1 MISGLMV
8 FCPKCGKANPEE
20 ATYCKSCGNPLPKT
34 INTNNLTTAKNCPVC
49 NKTISSENNFCPYCA
64 ADLRAQKAMPRQ
76 TSSTQGWTG
85 TPQPS
90 PPPYV
95 TSTPAIIPRK
105 SHTAR
110 NVGIGLILLIGIIA
124 IVLVASGIFANNGN
138 SGNGP
143 FSPTQQTVNVVSG
156 SVAVNAL
163 THTDYSF
170 TVPSGVS
177 NPVLQ
182 GSFTASGGS
191 GNDIKVYVMDQTD
204 YVNWENG
211 HQASTYYNSGQ
222 VTTGNIDVALSAG
235 GTYYIVFDN
244 TFSIFSSKTVSA
256 QINLTYS
263 G

>member
-1 MISGLMV
+1 MV

-20 ATYCKSCGNPLPKT
+20 ATYCNSCGNTLPKT
-34 INTNNLTTAKNCPVC
+34 INTNNSTTAKSCPVC

-64 ADLRAQKAMPRQ
+64 ADLRAQKAMPQQ
-76 TSSTQGWTG
+76 TSSSEGWSG

-90 PPPYV
+90 PQPYV
-95 TSTPAIIPRK
+95 TSTSSAIPRK

-124 IVLVASGIFANNGN
+124 IVLVASGIFVNNGN
-138 SGNGP
+138 SGTGL

-156 SVAVNAL
+156 SVAVNADSSSY
-163 THTDYSF
+163 TSF
-170 TVPSGVS
+170 SVPSGVS
-177 NPVLQ
+177 DPTLQ

-204 YVNWENG
+204 YINWENG